1 MNNVLDSKANE
12 ARHWALSFDK
22 YSEAFEENF
31 SIKTKLNATKKNN
44 NNKKTDSKRAQPQ
57 HTRPTTMIFNKLLL
71 SIS

>member
-31 SIKTKLNATKKNN
+31 SIKTKLNATKKKTTT
-44 NNKKTDSKRAQPQ
+44 KKQIAKGHSHNIQGQQP
-57 HTRPTTMIFNKLLL
+57 
-71 SIS
+71 